1 MQRDEINDR
10 YGFKQVK
17 PTKQDFSQQYFGN
30 WDTNAEFIR
39 TCGEC
44 EDFGPDGCKSSY
56 IEAKYG
62 NGNTPACEDFK
73 LMLK

>member
-1 MQRDEINDR
+1 MILHFRAYSRTNKDSEEVLRCVHLI
-10 YGFKQVK
+10 
-17 PTKQDFSQQYFGN
+17 GN

-62 NGNTPACEDFK
+62 SRNTPACEDFK
-73 LMLK
+73 LMFK

>member
-17 PTKQDFSQQYFGN
+17 PTKQDFAQQYFCN

-44 EDFGPDGCKSSY
+44 EDFGPNGCKSSY

-62 NGNTPACEDFK
+62 SGSTPACSEFVGTK
-73 LMLK
+73 I